1 MAITKLK
8 RGSVSEQFTSEAPD
22 GKPAGPKLRGRRQ
35 PIALALPPELIAQ
48 VDAMAAE
55 QERSR
60 AKMMEILLRGAFER
74 ARGQA
79 A

>member
-8 RGSVSEQFTSEAPD
+8 PGSVAQAFTAEAPD
-22 GKPAGPKLRGRRQ
+22 ARPAGPKLRGKRQ
-35 PIALALPPELIAQ
+35 PIALALPPELIAE
-48 VDAMAAE
+48 VDAMAQA

-60 AKMMEILLRGAFER
+60 AKMMEILLRGALER
-74 ARGQA
+74 ARAHA

>member
-8 RGSVSEQFTSEAPD
+8 SSSVAEQFTAEAPD
-22 GKPAGPKLRGRRQ
+22 ARPKAAKLRGRRQ
-35 PIALALPPELIAQ
+35 PIALALPPELIAE
-48 VDAMAAE
+48 VDAMAAQ

-60 AKMMEILLRGAFER
+60 AKMMEILLRGALER
-74 ARGQA
+74 AREA

>member
-8 RGSVSEQFTSEAPD
+8 RGSASEQFTSEAPD
-22 GKPAGPKLRGRRQ
+22 AKPAGPKLRGRRQ

-60 AKMMEILLRGAFER
+60 TKMMEILLRGALER